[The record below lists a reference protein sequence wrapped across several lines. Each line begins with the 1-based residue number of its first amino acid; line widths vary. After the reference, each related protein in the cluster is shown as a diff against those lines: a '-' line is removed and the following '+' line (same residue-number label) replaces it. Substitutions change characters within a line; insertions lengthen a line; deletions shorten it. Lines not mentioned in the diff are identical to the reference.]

1 MTNKVGRPKSEFEEA
16 KKEFPKDWYDI
27 LLKEY
32 KEGAS
37 DVEIKALIW
46 EWKGSFSNDLWS
58 RWLKEEVEFSETI
71 KMGRALSHSRWLK
84 KGRKSL
90 GDKEFSYTGWYMNM
104 KNRFGWADK
113 KEIKEEVKKEVTTF
127 NIDNLSLDELEQL
140 ERINEKLNRQTD

>member
-1 MTNKVGRPKSEFEEA
+1 MKNKGGRPKSEFEEA

-58 RWLKEEVEFSETI
+58 RWLKEELEFSETI
-71 KMGRALSHSRWLK
+71 KMGRALSHSWWLK